1 MEKVASH
8 AIFPISGIQKHLD
21 VKSCPA
27 KTVFSFESQKC
38 VTCPADKPII

>member
-21 VKSCPA
+21 VNHVQRKQFSALKA
-27 KTVFSFESQKC
+27 KNV
-38 VTCPADKPII
+38 